1 MKKVISYIVN
11 IIIPL
16 AVGGLSALV
25 TMNNMNIYSQI
36 NTPPL
41 SPPSILF
48 PIVWS
53 ILFTLMGVSSGL
65 IFNSNSAQKNDA
77 LFVYALSL
85 IVNFTWSI
93 IFFNLRKFL
102 IAFVILLALLA
113 LILAT
118 IVKYFRINKVSAYLQ
133 IPYLIWVAF
142 AGYLN
147 IAIYFLN

>member
-16 AVGGLSALV
+16 AVGGLSALL
-25 TMNNMNIYSQI
+25 TMKNMDIYSQI

-48 PIVWS
+48 PVVWGV
-53 ILFTLMGVSSGL
+53 LYTLMGVSSGL
-65 IFNSNSAQKNDA
+65 IFNSTSPQKKDA
-77 LFVYALSL
+77 LFIYALSL

-102 IAFVILLALLA
+102 ISFIILLSLLA